1 MKNTL
6 SVLTASLF
14 IILICF
20 GCEETKQDISF
31 KGKLDAKH
39 GPSEEFFLQRM
50 DPEGK
55 FALKAYTQGLKEA
68 QIDAS
73 IQTRSMNGFDQE
85 WTVQG
90 PGNLGGRVNTLA
102 VDPIDEDI
110 IYAGFALGGV
120 FKTEN
125 AGQSWKPIFDDQVFS
140 AIGDIAIDPND
151 SNTIYVGTG
160 DPNISGFPS
169 IGDGVYKSEDAGDTW
184 THIGLTEQRIISEI
198 IVDPRNSDRI
208 FAATMGLPFERNNER
223 GLYRSDD
230 QGNTWKQVL
239 FLSDSTGVSD
249 IVMHPLNT
257 DIIYA
262 AGWDRIRNNTESLV
276 SGKGAKIYLSTNG
289 GDDWQI
295 LEGGLP
301 NTEYNGRIGL
311 SICTSS
317 PNVIYAQYA
326 GQDNFLGGIYRS
338 DDFGTN
344 WTSLPVD
351 PDLVF
356 YGSRPLG
363 GFAWYFG
370 KIRVNPNNPDDL
382 YLLGVDLWRSK
393 DGGISWNL
401 VSPLWWTYEV
411 HADKHDLVF
420 LDDESILLGTDGGI
434 YKSDKDNFSWEDL
447 ENIPTNKFYRTAYNP
462 HQPDWY
468 YGGAQD
474 NGSTGGNT
482 NNINDWPRLFG
493 GDGFQPAFDTDDPN
507 RYFFETQRGNI
518 SGTLDD
524 GAIFERAM
532 DGIDELD
539 PRNWDMPYLISTYNN
554 NKMILGTN
562 RIYKSE
568 TVFPFWNVM
577 SPDLTDGPQ
586 GTTRNGTITA
596 IHESPIQED
605 IVFVGTGDGN
615 VWKGDLANYGNFEK
629 ISDGLIDQ
637 YVTDVAGSYVDI
649 DRIFVTHSGYR
660 DNDNLD
666 RINRS
671 DDGGQTW
678 YDISGNLPEV
688 AINELL
694 IMPATGD
701 SIMFV
706 ATDAGVYGSVDAATT
721 WERLGTNMTIIP
733 VYDLVY
739 NEFKN
744 ELVAATFGRSIQ
756 SYDLTD
762 ILNQDD
768 VDVSVFTP
776 NNDAIERLKVFPN
789 PAIDEISIEYTN
801 IEPNRTS
808 EIAIISADGKL
819 MKLIEKVEGT
829 NVLHKVDLN
838 NLPSGNYFVKVKV
851 RHSIL
856 SAGFVKM

>member
-1 MKNTL
+1 MKCNLFFLLATFLLLIL
-6 SVLTASLF
+6 SFS
-14 IILICF
+14 
-20 GCEETKQDISF
+20 CERTKPESVSTHI
-31 KGKLDAKH
+31 LDAKQ

-50 DPEGK
+50 DPDGN
-55 FALKAYTQGLKEA
+55 FALKAYTNGLKEA
-68 QIDAS
+68 QNDAATP
-73 IQTRSMNGFDQE
+73 TRSINGFDNE

-102 VDPIDEDI
+102 IDPKDENI
-110 IYAGFALGGV
+110 IYAGFSLGGV

-125 AGQSWKPIFDDQVFS
+125 AGQSWKPIFDDQIFS
-140 AIGDIAIDPND
+140 AIGDITIDPNN
-151 SNTIYVGTG
+151 SNTVYVGTG

-169 IGDGVYKSEDAGDTW
+169 IGDGIYKSEDAGDTW

-198 IVDPRNSDRI
+198 IVDPRNSNRL
-208 FAATMGLPFERNNER
+208 FAATMGLPFARNNQR

-230 QGNTWKQVL
+230 QGDNWEQVL
-239 FLSDSTGVSD
+239 FLSESAGVSD
-249 IVMHPLNT
+249 IAINPSNPN
-257 DIIYA
+257 IIYA
-262 AGWDRIRNNTESLV
+262 AGWDRIRNNTESIV
-276 SGKGAKIYLSTNG
+276 SGEEAKIYRSING
-289 GDDWQI
+289 GDDWQL

-301 NTEYNGRIGL
+301 NSEINGRIGL
-311 SICTSS
+311 SICNSS

-344 WTSLPVD
+344 WTSLSVD
-351 PDLVF
+351 PNIVF
-356 YGSRPLG
+356 SGSRPLG

-382 YLLGVDLWRSK
+382 YLLGIDLWRSQ
-393 DGGISWNL
+393 DGGTTWNL
-401 VSPLWWTYEV
+401 ASPIWWTYEV

-434 YKSDKDNFSWEDL
+434 YKSDKDNFAWEDL

-462 HQPDWY
+462 HRPDWY

-474 NGSTGGNT
+474 NGSTGGNAD
-482 NNINDWPRLFG
+482 NINDWPRLFG

-507 RYFFETQRGNI
+507 RYFFETQNGNI
-518 SGTLDD
+518 SATLDD
-524 GAIFERAM
+524 GGIFERAM
-532 DGIDELD
+532 DGINQND
-539 PRNWDMPYLISTYNN
+539 PVNWDMPYLISAYDN

-568 TVFPFWNVM
+568 TRFPFWNVM
-577 SPDLTDGPQ
+577 SPDLTDGPA
-586 GTTRNGTITA
+586 GTTRNGSITA
-596 IHESPIQED
+596 IHESPVQED
-605 IVFVGTGDGN
+605 LVFVGTGDGN

-637 YVTDVAGSYVDI
+637 YVTDVVGSYVDTE
-649 DRIFVTHSGYR
+649 RIFVTHSGYR

-678 YDISGNLPEV
+678 TDISSNLPEV

-701 SIMFV
+701 SVMFI
-706 ATDAGVYGSVDAATT
+706 ATDAGVYGTVDAATT

-762 ILNQDD
+762 ILNPED
-768 VDVSVFTP
+768 VEVSVFTP
-776 NNDAIERLKVFPN
+776 DNDAVERLKVFPN
-789 PAIDEISIEYTN
+789 PAVDEISIAYTN
-801 IEPNRTS
+801 IEPDRS
-808 EIAIISADGKL
+808 SDIAIISADGKL
-819 MKLIEKVEGT
+819 IQLIEKVEGT
-829 NVLHKVDLN
+829 NVLQLVDLS
-838 NLPSGNYFVKVKV
+838 NLAPGNYYVKVKV
-851 RHSIL
+851 RHSVL

>member
-1 MKNTL
+1 MKNL
-6 SVLTASLF
+6 SSLIITSIFVVLFFSCNDTVPVGTS
-14 IILICF
+14 
-20 GCEETKQDISF
+20 ED
-31 KGKLDAKH
+31 KLDVKH

-50 DPEGK
+50 DPDGN
-55 FALKAYTQGLKEA
+55 FAIKAYSNGLKEA
-68 QIDAS
+68 LDKAAVKD
-73 IQTRSMNGFDQE
+73 RSLNGFDQE

-90 PGNLGGRVNTLA
+90 PGNLGGRANTIAVNP
-102 VDPIDEDI
+102 DNEDI
-110 IYAGFALGGV
+110 IYAGFALGGI
-120 FKTEN
+120 FKTED
-125 AGQSWKPIFDDQVFS
+125 AGQTWNPIFDEQVFS

-169 IGDGVYKSEDAGDTW
+169 IGDGVYKSEDAGETW
-184 THIGLTEQRIISEI
+184 THLGLTEQRIISEI

-208 FAATMGLPFERNNER
+208 FAATMGIPFERNNDR

-230 QGNTWKQVL
+230 KGETWEQIL

-249 IVMHPLNT
+249 IAINPSNP
-257 DIIYA
+257 DAIYA
-262 AGWDRIRNNTESLV
+262 AGWDRIRNNTESVV
-276 SGKGAKIYLSTNG
+276 SGKGSKIYRSVNG
-289 GDDWQI
+289 GDDWEM

-301 NTEYNGRIGL
+301 NEENNGRIGL
-311 SICTSS
+311 SLCTSS

-326 GQDNFLGGIYRS
+326 DENNFLGAIYRS
-338 DDFGTN
+338 DNFGVS
-344 WTSLPVD
+344 WTSLSVD
-351 PDLVF
+351 SDEVF
-356 YGSRPLG
+356 MGARPLG

-370 KIRVNPNNPDDL
+370 KIRVNPNNPDDM
-382 YLLGVDLWRSK
+382 YLLGVDLWRTL
-393 DGGISWNL
+393 DGGNTWIMA
-401 VSPLWWTYEV
+401 SPIWFTYDV

-420 LDDESILLGTDGGI
+420 LEDGSILLGTDGGI
-434 YKSDKDNFSWEDL
+434 YKSDADNFTWEDI

-462 HQPDWY
+462 HQPDLY

-474 NGSTGGNT
+474 NGSTGGNANDI
-482 NNINDWPRLFG
+482 NNWARLFG
-493 GDGFQPAFDTDDPN
+493 GDGFQPAFDTDDPA

-518 SGTLDD
+518 SATLDD
-524 GAIFERAM
+524 GYIFERAM
-532 DGIDELD
+532 DGVDTDD
-539 PRNWDMPYLISTYNN
+539 PRNWDMPYFISTYDN
-554 NKMILGTN
+554 NKMVLGTN

-568 TVFPFWNVM
+568 TRFPFWEPM
-577 SPDLTDGPQ
+577 SPDLTDGPN

-649 DRIFVTHSGYR
+649 DRIYVTHSGYR

-678 YDISGNLPEV
+678 IDISGDLPEV
-688 AINELL
+688 AVNELL

-701 SIMFV
+701 SIMFI
-706 ATDAGVYGSVDAATT
+706 ATDAGVYGTTDAATT

-739 NEFKN
+739 NEIKN

-762 ILNQDD
+762 ILAQED
-768 VDVSVFTP
+768 VNVSVFTP
-776 NNDAIERLKVFPN
+776 DNDAIERLKVFPN
-789 PAIDEISIEYTN
+789 PAVDNIDIQYTN

-808 EIAIISADGKL
+808 DIAIISADGKL
-819 MKLIEKVEGT
+819 MKLIEKVEDSKVLQ
-829 NVLHKVDLN
+829 NVDISDLA
-838 NLPSGNYFVKVKV
+838 PGNYFVKVKV
-851 RHSIL
+851 RHSVL
-856 SAGFVKM
+856 SARFVKM